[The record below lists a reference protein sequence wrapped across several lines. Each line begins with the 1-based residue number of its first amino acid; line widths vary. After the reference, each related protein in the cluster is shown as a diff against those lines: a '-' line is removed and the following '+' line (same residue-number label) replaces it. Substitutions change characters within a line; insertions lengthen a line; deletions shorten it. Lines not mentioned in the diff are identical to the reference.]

1 MMHAKGVLSGLGL
14 ESSKFFQKAG
24 LHEINMSI
32 LGGVHGC
39 QTLQFET

>member
-14 ESSKFFQKAG
+14 ESSKFSRKQDCM
-24 LHEINMSI
+24 NMSI
-32 LGGVHGC
+32 RGGVHGC